1 MRTKVSLYLPIK
13 KKGVNYQYGY
23 EMYLNT
29 TLITFPVSEM
39 RFMLCRLL
47 LSVIRNYV
55 NSSAV
60 HAFQ

>member
-47 LSVIRNYV
+47 LSLFVTR
-55 NSSAV
+55 
-60 HAFQ
+60 